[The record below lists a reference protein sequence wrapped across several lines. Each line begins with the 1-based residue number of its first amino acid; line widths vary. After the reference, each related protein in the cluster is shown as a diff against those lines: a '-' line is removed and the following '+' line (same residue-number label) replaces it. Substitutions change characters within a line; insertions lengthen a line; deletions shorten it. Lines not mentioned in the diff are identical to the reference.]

1 MVTALHLAMNGPR
14 LCFAALALLLFSPG
28 LIAQTVDKTGAGAP
42 AATTPAPA
50 SAGQIDTLRR
60 IRDTGVILIG
70 VREASVPFS
79 FLDANKSPQGYTV
92 DICLRV
98 ADAIKA
104 ELKMP
109 RLETRFVP
117 VSSANRIEMLLEG
130 KIDLECGSTTNTRDR
145 QKQVAFAYTTFVAG
159 IKMLVKS
166 TSNINSVEDLRGKT
180 IVVTKGTTSEKM
192 MNVKNDEQL
201 LRLKIIVAADHNESF
216 RMVEEGTAVAF
227 PMDDV
232 LLYGLISKSKNPDDF
247 AVVGKYL
254 SVEPYAIMMRKD
266 EPQLE
271 RVVNKALSDMFASG
285 EIRKLYAKWFA
296 TRELTVPMN
305 QFIKEGFVAPNTH
318 PAWP

>member
-1 MVTALHLAMNGPR
+1 MNGLSLR
-14 LCFAALALLLFSPG
+14 VAALALLLLSPA
-28 LIAQTVDKTGAGAP
+28 LVAQTADKGGPKMP
-42 AATTPAPA
+42 AAAAPPP
-50 SAGQIDTLRR
+50 AGQIDTLRR

-79 FLDANKSPQGYTV
+79 FLDANKSPQGYSV
-92 DICLRV
+92 DICLKV
-98 ADAIKA
+98 ADVIKA

-109 RLETRFVP
+109 RLESRFVP
-117 VSSANRIEMLLEG
+117 VSSANRIPMLLEG

-159 IKMLVKS
+159 IKMLAKRS
-166 TSNINSVEDLRGKT
+166 SNISSIEDIRGKT
-180 IVVTKGTTSEKM
+180 IVVTKGTTSENVM
-192 MNVKNDEQL
+192 SVKNDEQL
-201 LRLKIIVAADHNESF
+201 LKLNIIVAADHNESF
-216 RMVEEGTAVAF
+216 RMVEEGKAVAF

-232 LLYGLISKSKNPDDF
+232 LLYGLISKSKKPDDF

-254 SVEPYAIMMRKD
+254 SVEPYAIMMRED

-305 QFIKEGFVAPNTH
+305 QFIKEAFLAPNTY